1 MRAYKRALAIDP
13 ANVDAK
19 VGLGLTYTAMRR
31 FEESERIAKELLESS
46 GKSPEE
52 NADYLFVVG
61 MLDRARGHHEKAI
74 TSLEKAMF
82 VARRRYHRVYT
93 GALAETYALKG
104 DKDNAIGHY
113 RKALE
118 SEQHSSPYMTQFHY
132 RLGLPYEEKQELQ
145 TASEAYRRFLHYWKD
160 ADADLPVLA
169 DAKQRLAT
177 LGARASA

>member
-1 MRAYKRALAIDP
+1 IKQLSVLFPDLVWTWISLAELHYWRGNYEEALRAYKRAFPIDP

-61 MLDRARGHHEKAI
+61 MLGRASGDHEKAI
-74 TSLEKAMF
+74 TSLEKALS
-82 VARRRYHRVYT
+82 VGRRRYHRVYT

-104 DKDNAIGHY
+104 AKDNAIGHY
-113 RKALE
+113 RKALD
-118 SEQHSSPYMTQFHY
+118 SEKHYSTYMAEFLY
-132 RLGLPYEEKQELQ
+132 RLGLLYERK
-145 TASEAYRRFLHYWKD
+145 R
-160 ADADLPVLA
+160 
-169 DAKQRLAT
+169 
-177 LGARASA
+177 